1 MWQELGLGETGL
13 RTLPRSFVVGVLVPQ
28 TFFFLGL
35 RQGGL
40 AAGLMIAGG
49 WSLALQLYELWRR
62 HAWDPFLL
70 YGLTFTIVQGATAL
84 YTRSPAVYAGGG
96 IVENLLGG
104 TLLLGSIVLCRPLLA
119 EVLGSVIGEHAVLTR
134 PVQGA
139 LWRLTILWA
148 FLFLGRSAV
157 LYTALMNLTIGQF
170 LFVNTLAG
178 WPLNGAGVVLSLLFI
193 RAQLR
198 RRPTGHDAASCLRHP
213 PTIGLRL

>member
-1 MWQELGLGETGL
+1 VWQELGLGETRL

-28 TFFFLGL
+28 LFFFLGL

-40 AAGLMIAGG
+40 VAGLMIAGG

-70 YGLTFTIVQGATAL
+70 YGLTFTIVQGATAV

-96 IVENLLGG
+96 IVENLLGAA
-104 TLLLGSIVLCRPLLA
+104 LLLGSIILCRPLLV

-134 PVQGA
+134 PVQEA

-148 FLFLGRSAV
+148 FLFLARSAG
-157 LYTALMNLTIGQF
+157 LYAALMNLTMGQF

-193 RAQLR
+193 RARLR
-198 RRPTGHDAASCLRHP
+198 RRPTGHDAASCVAP
-213 PTIGLRL
+213 PR